1 MPKPQAAQNSV
12 SSGDT
17 VSPPAEPEV
26 TIYVTVGVRTS
37 QGPGPGVKHLP
48 ASEAGALVGM
58 KYAVY
63 GDRSPEAADPEPIA
77 RRFGGPIPPARPA
90 HSN

>member
-1 MPKPQAAQNSV
+1 MSQP
-12 SSGDT
+12 
-17 VSPPAEPEV
+17 EPEV

-37 QGPGPGVKHLP
+37 QGPGPGVKVLP
-48 ASEAGALVGM
+48 ASEAGRLVGM

-63 GDRSPEAADPEPIA
+63 GARNPEAADPEPTH
-77 RRFGGPIPPARPA
+77 RTFGGPVPPARPA

>member
-1 MPKPQAAQNSV
+1 MSQ
-12 SSGDT
+12 
-17 VSPPAEPEV
+17 PAEPV
-26 TIYVTVGVRTS
+26 VTVYLTNAVRTS

-63 GDRSPEAADPEPIA
+63 GDHNPEAADPEPTT

>member
-1 MPKPQAAQNSV
+1 MTKPQAARQAV
-12 SSGDT
+12 AADDGL
-17 VSPPAEPEV
+17 PPAEPEV
-26 TIYVTVGVRTS
+26 TVYLTNGTRTS
-37 QGPGPGVKHLP
+37 QGPGPGPKTLP
-48 ASEAGALVGM
+48 ASEAGALVSM

-63 GDRSPEAADPEPIA
+63 GDRNPEAADPEPTT